1 MKLDPGDRLHLK
13 STLLSFLSRFT
24 DLILSVPLIPL
35 YLLSNPAKRLARRCW
50 AAAVRIYGWVDSRI
64 VTRYV
69 QWSERRADRHLAWAR
84 RPFGQIVGS
93 RVFPDSGTV
102 RASVRA
108 WYASMPYE
116 GALYIVKAAAF
127 LLVTINA
134 AAITPN
140 LVKATVRLWE
150 SGAKQAEPREHGGH
164 PAGAGQN
171 GDSNHSQGKYLD
183 PLSSLVVDFRKLG
196 GAIMDKTDPYLSA
209 LADPLSRPTQALTA
223 AVAIVL
229 IGVTLLALRVAVT
242 GILRF
247 LPVPPEQANEPL
259 YSAPPPR
266 FLLMRMLLSL
276 RVGKNRRYRPVVVL
290 VNCLARVGAAR
301 QHYQISVSHGHPTTA
316 PRVHLADAERIVW
329 SAWRTRHTTV
339 RRVHR
344 AQYKEH
350 AGKVVGALRAVEAR
364 QDMDTDTAQVLEDM
378 ARMLSTMAER
388 YAQGRV
394 LALLDPEY
402 LNDVPRAVN
411 REWVRLVVLAV
422 VVTSAAVGVPMLGL
436 SDAAATQVVGV
447 VSLVAVV
454 LLYGARLAPTDLLD
468 VVRGQSRA

>member
-1 MKLDPGDRLHLK
+1 MAKLDSGGRLHLM
-13 STLLSFLSRFT
+13 SALLSFMSRFT
-24 DLILSVPLIPL
+24 DFVLSVPL
-35 YLLSNPAKRLARRCW
+35 YLLSILVKRLARWCW
-50 AAAVRIYGWVDSRI
+50 AAAMRFYGWVDSRI
-64 VTRYV
+64 GARYV
-69 QWSERRADRHLAWAR
+69 QWSERRADSHLAWAR
-84 RPFGQIVGS
+84 RPFGQVVGS

-116 GALYIVKAAAF
+116 GAIYIVKAAVF

-134 AAITPN
+134 TAITAN
-140 LVKATVRLWE
+140 LVKGTVRLWE
-150 SGAKQAEPREHGGH
+150 SGAEQAEPGGRGGH

-171 GDSNHSQGKYLD
+171 GDIHRSQGKPLD
-183 PLSSLVVDFRKLG
+183 PLSSLVVHFRKLG
-196 GAIMDKTDPYLSA
+196 GAIMDKTAPYLSA

-229 IGVTLLALRVAVT
+229 IGVTLLSLRVAVT

-247 LPVPPEQANEPL
+247 LPVPPEQFDAPL
-259 YSAPPPR
+259 YSAPSPR
-266 FLLMRMLLSL
+266 FILMRMLLSL
-276 RVGKNRRYRPVVVL
+276 RVGNNRRNRPVVVL

-301 QHYQISVSHGHPTTA
+301 QHYQISVRHGRPTTA

-350 AGKVVGALRAVEAR
+350 SEKVVGALRAIEAR
-364 QDMDTDTAQVLEDM
+364 QDIDPDTGRVLEDM

-388 YAQGRV
+388 YAQGRI
-394 LALLDPEY
+394 LALLDAED

-422 VVTSAAVGVPMLGL
+422 VVIGAAVGVPMLGL